1 MSGTEFPDDFV
12 SCQLAV
18 KKAECPIVLIRKGM
32 DRLTQGII
40 LGKTAVCSNPK
51 TAGVQV
57 LPECLA
63 ELLCMFKEIP
73 AHIEKQTSG
82 FRRDDPC
89 FSAGKDRDPVFFFCL
104 TENFTQVRLGH
115 RRRFAA
121 ADREPES
128 EISRRYCMF

>member
-1 MSGTEFPDDFV
+1 MSGIEFPDDFV

-51 TAGVQV
+51 TAGVRV

-63 ELLCMFKEIP
+63 ELLAC
-73 AHIEKQTSG
+73 S
-82 FRRDDPC
+82 RRSRLISRNRRPD
-89 FSAGKDRDPVFFFCL
+89 SVGMIPVFPRVKIVIPYSFS
-104 TENFTQVRLGH
+104 VS
-115 RRRFAA
+115 RRTLLRYGWVTDSRFAA

>member
-1 MSGTEFPDDFV
+1 M
-12 SCQLAV
+12 
-18 KKAECPIVLIRKGM
+18 
-32 DRLTQGII
+32 
-40 LGKTAVCSNPK
+40 
-51 TAGVQV
+51 

-115 RRRFAA
+115 RQPLCGRRQRAGVG
-121 ADREPES
+121 DLE
-128 EISRRYCMF
+128 EILHVLKIHLEVAPLL